1 MKGLETVGK
10 AVAQRT
16 AGGKPSRLR
25 STASA
30 AVAGGLV
37 AVTVYRGLRS

>member
-1 MKGLETVGK
+1 MKGLETVAK

-16 AGGKPSRLR
+16 AGSKPSRLR